1 MKNVLLLIL
10 VSFLSLTSCNKNM
23 DHELRDKWKHEIL
36 EAEKNFAQM
45 AAEEGITKA
54 FLTYAAEDAV
64 LMRDE
69 KLIIGK
75 EELKEYFTNQASA
88 ANSISLTWTP
98 DFVDVS
104 SSGDLGY
111 TYGQY
116 NVSVTDSVGA
126 VKEHQGVF
134 HTVWKRQE
142 DNTWKFVW
150 D

>member
-1 MKNVLLLIL
+1 MKNVLLFIL
-10 VSFLSLTSCNKNM
+10 LALLSLTSCTKKM
-23 DHELRDKWKHEIL
+23 EHESLENWKHEIL

-45 AAEEGITKA
+45 AAEEGIAEA

-69 KLIIGK
+69 KLIIGRK
-75 EELKEYFTNQASA
+75 ELKEHFANQRSPG
-88 ANSISLTWTP
+88 SDLSLTWTP

-111 TYGQY
+111 TYGKY
-116 NVSVTDSVGA
+116 KFSYTDSIGM
-126 VKEHQGVF
+126 VKEHHGVF